1 MLTLLARVHDGVT
14 RAGFLLG
21 GVTLCGIVL
30 CFWLEVIARYFFNS
44 PTLWSGAMVAYLLC
58 LSISLAMPELAR
70 THGHIA
76 ITVLPERLS
85 PATRARYDR
94 ALAVLTGGVC
104 AVAGWIC
111 VQESLRQFTYT
122 PPRRWGSTFRKSGS
136 RCSSPMPWS
145 ALHCTSCVMASAA
158 RRCQKLLSR
167 RLPSPHLRQT
177 PQKDPESWNGISLWA
192 SPLPC

>member
-1 MLTLLARVHDGVT
+1 MPTLLARVHDGVT

-58 LSISLAMPELAR
+58 LSISLAAPELAR

-85 PATRARYDR
+85 PATRALYDR
-94 ALAVLTGGVC
+94 LLALITGGVC

-111 VQESLRQFTYT
+111 LQESLRQFQYHTTTAMGLDIPKVWVSSFIAYALINAALYFLRHAFTRAAPEAT
-122 PPRRWGSTFRKSGS
+122 PSDDSD
-136 RCSSPMPWS
+136 
-145 ALHCTSCVMASAA
+145 SAA
-158 RRCQKLLSR
+158 SSATTDARKG
-167 RLPSPHLRQT
+167 P
-177 PQKDPESWNGISLWA
+177 
-192 SPLPC
+192 

>member
-58 LSISLAMPELAR
+58 LSISLAAPELAR

-85 PATRARYDR
+85 SATRALYDR
-94 ALAVLTGGVC
+94 LLALITGGVC

-111 VQESLRQFTYT
+111 LQESLRQFQYHTTTAMGLDIPKVWVSSFIAYALINAALYFLRHAFTRAAPEAT
-122 PPRRWGSTFRKSGS
+122 PSDDSD
-136 RCSSPMPWS
+136 
-145 ALHCTSCVMASAA
+145 SAA
-158 RRCQKLLSR
+158 SSATTDARKG
-167 RLPSPHLRQT
+167 P
-177 PQKDPESWNGISLWA
+177 
-192 SPLPC
+192 

>member
-58 LSISLAMPELAR
+58 LSISLATPELAR

-76 ITVLPERLS
+76 ITVLPERLG
-85 PATRARYDR
+85 PAARAVYDR
-94 ALAVLTGGVC
+94 LLALVTGAVC

-111 VQESLRQFTYT
+111 VQESLRQFHYHTT
-122 PPRRWGSTFRKSGS
+122 TAMGLDIPKVWV
-136 RCSSPMPWS
+136 SSFIAYAMI
-145 ALHCTSCVMASAA
+145 SAA
-158 RRCQKLLSR
+158 LYFLRHAFSR
-167 RLPSPHLRQT
+167 STSRATPSATADTRKGP
-177 PQKDPESWNGISLWA
+177 
-192 SPLPC
+192 

>member
-1 MLTLLARVHDGVT
+1 MPTLLARVHDGVT

-58 LSISLAMPELAR
+58 LSISLAAPELAR

-85 PATRARYDR
+85 PATRALYDR
-94 ALAVLTGGVC
+94 LLALITGGVC

-111 VQESLRQFTYT
+111 LQESLRQFQYHTT
-122 PPRRWGSTFRKSGS
+122 TAMGLDIPKVWV
-136 RCSSPMPWS
+136 SSFIAY
-145 ALHCTSCVMASAA
+145 ALISAA
-158 RRCQKLLSR
+158 LYFLRHAFTRAAPETT
-167 RLPSPHLRQT
+167 PS
-177 PQKDPESWNGISLWA
+177 DDSDSAA
-192 SPLPC
+192 SSATTDARKGP

>member
-58 LSISLAMPELAR
+58 LSISLATPELAR

-94 ALAVLTGGVC
+94 FLAVLTGIVC

-111 VQESLRQFTYT
+111 VQESLRQFNYHTTTALGLDIPKVWVSAFIAYALV
-122 PPRRWGSTFRKSGS
+122 SA
-136 RCSSPMPWS
+136 
-145 ALHCTSCVMASAA
+145 ALHFLRHGFGRSAA
-158 RRCQKLLSR
+158 
-167 RLPSPHLRQT
+167 QT
-177 PQKDPESWNGISLWA
+177 VPDTGTSAPAKSAPAVDPTKG
-192 SPLPC
+192 P